1 MTDRI
6 RSVILTGYDACLRL
20 QTRRKCRKKKSGAGR
35 GHVCQFKKRN
45 RFTMS
50 QLTDDQVITIV
61 KNVVEQHGC
70 MLVEIDIENHVLNI
84 EGPDDAQARCAIAL
98 QDVLG

>member
-1 MTDRI
+1 
-6 RSVILTGYDACLRL
+6 
-20 QTRRKCRKKKSGAGR
+20 
-35 GHVCQFKKRN
+35 
-45 RFTMS
+45 MS